1 MLGEWWEVGVEGR
14 GLGDE
19 IGGLDWVGKAMRQ
32 VWALSCGFGQAE
44 GQAGDLST
52 EEDWWGASLARAL
65 SRNCQGPG
73 RGMRGAISWGA
84 CKFCDWM

>member
-1 MLGEWWEVGVEGR
+1 MLGEWWEVGVQGR

-44 GQAGDLST
+44 GRAGDLST
-52 EEDWWGASLARAL
+52 EEDWWAL
-65 SRNCQGPG
+65 L
-73 RGMRGAISWGA
+73 
-84 CKFCDWM
+84 